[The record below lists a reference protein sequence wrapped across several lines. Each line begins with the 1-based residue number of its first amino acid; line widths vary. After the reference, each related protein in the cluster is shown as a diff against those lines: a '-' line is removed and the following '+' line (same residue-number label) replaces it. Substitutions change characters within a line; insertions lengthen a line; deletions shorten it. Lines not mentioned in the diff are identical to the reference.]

1 MANNLSSREALDL
14 LQSWKRKGASISVF
28 CAMNDP
34 TSFSLRRGKV
44 TKVSEDGLQ
53 VSNEVGLIFIPIK
66 GATFKRTNIEILA
79 LQLPPGASAPMPK
92 EVLQI
97 QTEQALVNLIEEGVV
112 HGAPSSVS

>member
-1 MANNLSSREALDL
+1 MANNLSSGEALDL

-44 TKVSEDGLQ
+44 TKVSEDGVQ
-53 VSNEVGLIFIPIK
+53 VSNEVGFIYIPMK
-66 GATFKRTNIEILA
+66 DATFKRGNIEILA
-79 LQLPPGASAPMPK
+79 LKLPPGASAPMPK

-97 QTEQALVNLIEEGVV
+97 QTEQSLVNLIEEGVI